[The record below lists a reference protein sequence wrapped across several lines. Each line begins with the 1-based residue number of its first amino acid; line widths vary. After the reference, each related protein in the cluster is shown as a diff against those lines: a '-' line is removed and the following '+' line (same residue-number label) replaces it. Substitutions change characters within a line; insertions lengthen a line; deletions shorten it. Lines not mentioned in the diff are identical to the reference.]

1 MAAPIADPFL
11 LEQYFQTKPNP
22 RVGLNPARNF
32 GVDALQPGTVDAAIQ
47 GQAPAQYSQF
57 GLPTIRRPQAPAP
70 SRRTVFDPPAPS
82 RTSFNPATGEFAV
95 DGRRFVADDDAA
107 FLEADKLLSGEGPP
121 TGPQMPEGFLPISPI
136 NIQGRAANIRNA
148 GFGTRVAKGFE
159 GGIEQ
164 AKLLGGAALEA
175 FGAQETG
182 RAIVEDATKELAKL
196 APYSGEFTDIDSAGD
211 ALNWTAYM
219 IGELGPGVI
228 QTAAAALLGG
238 GVGAVGALAL
248 RKTGGKLLKQAAKKQ
263 RAGEALNAA
272 ETKALTNSAKILAA
286 TRGKVAST
294 AARRGALAGAGLEA
308 YGSGVGEV
316 AAEIIGDRGDQGP
329 MSAEDRLTA
338 ILGGI
343 PVAAVDF
350 LPEYG
355 IFETLFR
362 GTRFAPTAASRAGAG
377 TFPGASRLRRAG
389 GAAAVGGAFEGLAEA
404 GQEYLIGELA
414 GTDKTAE
421 DYINALAAGALGG
434 SIISGSAGL
443 LSPGQELKSDDQT
456 DLIGSEQQKL
466 LTGPEEQL
474 RLTDERPLRLTDE
487 RAQLALPAPERG
499 PEIAVAP
506 PVDPEA
512 TPRQLLLTDRR
523 SFGPPEPT
531 DLDLERERIPPE
543 QAVAIKK
550 RDARILQGRKN
561 YRKGLGNMVLSPD
574 QVAEIKRA
582 GNEALK
588 AKGRRDNWERSQP
601 LIQEATAASRQ
612 SARDEP
618 LRRAGVRGDAA
629 APGNVRLRVA
639 AESGLGFPDIV
650 EDTPAL
656 IPAPTLPRGQIELF
670 PDDPSRPG
678 VRSDVPGGQGELFN
692 DVTAPIPEAPRTPVD
707 EDEDERQLG
716 LFDPPDPDY
725 RQREFDFG
733 STPEPEPEPG
743 PGPTPEPGF
752 EFAEDVSPNVATDYV
767 LPYLG
772 KGGKEATMTDTPQNM
787 ARRTVDWIRA
797 VRNAKEK
804 LKTC

>member
-95 DGRRFVADDDAA
+95 DGRRFAADDDAA
-107 FLEADKLLSGEGPP
+107 FIEADKLLSGEGPP

-219 IGELGPGVI
+219 IGELGPGII
-228 QTAAAALLGG
+228 QTAAAALIGG
-238 GVGAVGALAL
+238 GAGAVGALAL
-248 RKTGGKLLKQAAKKQ
+248 RKSGGKLLKQAAKKQ

-362 GTRFAPTAASRAGAG
+362 GTRLAPTAASRAGAG
-377 TFPGASRLRRAG
+377 TFPGASLLRRVG
-389 GAAAVGGAFEGLAEA
+389 GAAAVGGAVEGLAEA
-404 GQEYLIGELA
+404 GQEILIGALA
-414 GTDKTAE
+414 GTEKTAS

-443 LSPGQELKSDDQT
+443 LSRLKALDPNGGTVDVVESERQ
-456 DLIGSEQQKL
+456 SEQSEQ
-466 LTGPEEQL
+466 PEQL
-474 RLTDERPLRLTDE
+474 
-487 RAQLALPAPERG
+487 
-499 PEIAVAP
+499 
-506 PVDPEA
+506 
-512 TPRQLLLTDRR
+512 
-523 SFGPPEPT
+523 
-531 DLDLERERIPPE
+531 
-543 QAVAIKK
+543 
-550 RDARILQGRKN
+550 
-561 YRKGLGNMVLSPD
+561 
-574 QVAEIKRA
+574 
-582 GNEALK
+582 
-588 AKGRRDNWERSQP
+588 
-601 LIQEATAASRQ
+601 
-612 SARDEP
+612 
-618 LRRAGVRGDAA
+618 
-629 APGNVRLRVA
+629 
-639 AESGLGFPDIV
+639 
-650 EDTPAL
+650 
-656 IPAPTLPRGQIELF
+656 ELF
-670 PDDPSRPG
+670 PDDPPRPG
-678 VRSDVPGGQGELFN
+678 VSFSGEGVLQGELFDEEAAPTP
-692 DVTAPIPEAPRTPVD
+692 DVAVDYSRQLDLFDTPEPAPAPAPVPAGEQRLRQGDLFAQAEQQDRFDEVFRRPTKAERKSRNTFNYRDARDAENLRLDEARRDLDDELREELRLASEEEGLAQLQAENAQRDAALIFSRTRGSVRRTDLPRAPRQADSPDTGP
-707 EDEDERQLG
+707 EPG
-716 LFDPPDPDY
+716 PTPDP
-725 RQREFDFG
+725 G
-733 STPEPEPEPG
+733 PTPEPEPE

-787 ARRTVDWIRA
+787 TRRTVDWIRA